1 MIIKLYTK
9 RAEMI
14 LTILCTSHKLLRWC
28 TSANFQSATC
38 YPLAIAVTVSL
49 ISASVVFLRYL
60 KANSWYL
67 LADTV
72 ITDNLCSWIT
82 DSGKVESNHRIG
94 NLCPALPFKLLP
106 LSKGESDCNGHI
118 CVSYGSEFRQMV
130 KCCGI
135 SLDRY
140 QPDGLSPS
148 LTVVLAGVEEFTYLS
163 RKKK

>member
-1 MIIKLYTK
+1 MIIKLYTI
-9 RAEMI
+9 RTEMI
-14 LTILCTSHKLLRWC
+14 LTVLRTSHKLLRWC
-28 TSANFQSATC
+28 TSTNFQSATC

-49 ISASVVFLRYL
+49 YLRKCSFLRYL

-67 LADTV
+67 LADTA
-72 ITDNLCSWIT
+72 ITWIT
-82 DSGKVESNHRIG
+82 DSGKVESNHRMV

-118 CVSYGSEFRQMV
+118 CVSYGLGFHQAV

-140 QPDGLSPS
+140 QADGLSPS
-148 LTVVLAGVEEFTYLS
+148 LTVVLTGVEEITYLS
-163 RKKK
+163 RKKR

>member
-1 MIIKLYTK
+1 MHQ
-9 RAEMI
+9 
-14 LTILCTSHKLLRWC
+14 HKLPKCHLLPTGYCCHSVAYLRKC
-28 TSANFQSATC
+28 S
-38 YPLAIAVTVSL
+38 
-49 ISASVVFLRYL
+49 FLRYL
-60 KANSWYL
+60 KANYWYL

-118 CVSYGSEFRQMV
+118 CVSYGSGFHQAV

-140 QPDGLSPS
+140 QPDGLSPP
-148 LTVVLAGVEEFTYLS
+148 LTVVLTGVEEITYLS
-163 RKKK
+163 RKKRYMVCSSCPKC